1 MQLGSLMQSDEND
14 FGYLESHL
22 QELQAYSEE
31 HEVRQMKTLNVQ
43 YIVDVGDESKDEA
56 IIDAL
61 RAQVRKQQGLQ
72 PQGVQVL
79 FGEEVR

>member
-1 MQLGSLMQSDEND
+1 
-14 FGYLESHL
+14 
-22 QELQAYSEE
+22 
-31 HEVRQMKTLNVQ
+31 MKTLNVQ